1 MAETLT
7 IARPYAE
14 AVFGLAKEKDRLRQW
29 AEMLEF
35 LSAVSQD
42 ARIESLIAD
51 PKMSEEQ
58 VGNTFLAIAGERIDG
73 DARNFLQVLAR
84 NNRLVLLPEI
94 AQLFDE
100 LKARAEGVVE
110 ANIASAFPLSDKQL
124 KDLVARLEKKFKQ
137 KIEPRVNV
145 DPELIGGVK
154 VEVGDEIWDASV
166 KGRLETMA
174 FALTR

>member
-1 MAETLT
+1 VAETLT

-14 AVFGLAKEKDRLRQW
+14 AVFALAKEKDRLAEW
-29 AEMLEF
+29 AKMLQF
-35 LSAVSQD
+35 LSAVCED
-42 ARIESLIAD
+42 AQIQSLIAD
-51 PKMSEEQ
+51 PKLSEQQ
-58 VGNTFLAIAGERIDG
+58 VANTFLAIAGERIDG
-73 DARNFLQVLAR
+73 DARNFVQVLAH

-110 ANIASAFPLSDKQL
+110 ANIASAYPLNGQQL
-124 KDLVARLEKKFKQ
+124 NELIQRLEKKFKH
-137 KIEPRVNV
+137 KIEPKVSV

-166 KGRLETMA
+166 KGKLETMA